1 MKTIKTNT
9 MKYYLYP
16 IYFAILISCD
26 NGKLSRS
33 FALKT
38 LNSSKYPDTVSIE
51 FQKKYCK
58 GNAFNCP
65 HQYSNVIRKNIESL
79 AKAGYV
85 NIDSFTQYSL
95 GWYSFEWMEYYVSP
109 TDKAKQFLI
118 QDSDTKIK
126 FMLYSRQ
133 VKEITGI
140 IETEVPVSRAE
151 VRYMLE
157 MQKEFP
163 IYKLIYSKPPDF
175 SYEQIST
182 FTKFDDGWRLDK
194 KSRF

>member
-1 MKTIKTNT
+1 
-9 MKYYLYP
+9 MKYLTLPLYLC
-16 IYFAILISCD
+16 LIFSCD

-33 FALKT
+33 FAIKT
-38 LNSSKYPDTVSIE
+38 LNSSKYPDTVNIE

-65 HQYSNVIRKNIESL
+65 HQYYNEIRKNIESL

-85 NIDSFTQYSL
+85 TIDSFTQYSS
-95 GWYSFEWMEYYVSP
+95 GWYSFEWMEYYISP
-109 TDKAKQFLI
+109 TNKAKHFILH
-118 QDSDTKIK
+118 DSDTKIK

-140 IETEVPVSRAE
+140 VEAEVPVSRAE
-151 VRYMLE
+151 VRYLLE

-175 SYEQIST
+175 SDEQLST